1 MGNQT
6 VIGPSD
12 FHILY
17 VNLRLD
23 DVIFLADL
31 QYNVCISLYCVF
43 GLGLSKMAEKLNSN
57 FVLKYK
63 KNNYIHNIFIQA
75 SFQLREKKILA
86 FFLRSQVGASSKK

>member
-43 GLGLSKMAEKLNSN
+43 GLGLSKMAEKLNSH
-57 FVLKYK
+57 FLLKYTIL
-63 KNNYIHNIFIQA
+63 NYIHNIFIQA
-75 SFQLREKKILA
+75 SFQLGEKRFWL
-86 FFLRSQVGASSKK
+86 FS